1 MIAELIL
8 FIQKQAD
15 FSEVRAI
22 MNNSIFVHA
31 LSIHEINF
39 TADNKMHSSWHLIW
53 MFNDRRF
60 LDLVIQNII
69 FVFIL
74 VVFFI
79 LVMSELGANKDFSL
93 KFSVAIFETESK
105 DIVVIL
111 KDVIIYLVL
120 QSWL

>member
-1 MIAELIL
+1 
-8 FIQKQAD
+8 
-15 FSEVRAI
+15 
-22 MNNSIFVHA
+22 
-31 LSIHEINF
+31 
-39 TADNKMHSSWHLIW
+39 MHPSWHLIW

-60 LDLVIQNII
+60 LDLIIQNII